1 MSYTNPN
8 LSYPKRRST
17 MQLVVPIARADSATQ
32 KAWLPKDAVV
42 TGVHVL
48 QNVNAATAVATF
60 TVGLGSD
67 ADGILEAFTMST
79 TKVGLVNAGVSAGV
93 SVLSKL
99 TADAPVTSTYAVGSS
114 TAGGTGFVIID
125 FFIAGPGEAV
135 DD

>member
-1 MSYTNPN
+1 MSYANPN

-17 MQLVVPIARADSATQ
+17 MQLIIPVARTDSATQ
-32 KAWLPKDAVV
+32 KAWLPKDAVI

-48 QNVNAATAVATF
+48 QNVNASTAVATF

-67 ADGILEAFTMST
+67 ADGILESFTMATS
-79 TKVGLVNAGVSAGV
+79 KVGLVNAGAQAGV
-93 SVLSKL
+93 SVLVKQ
-99 TADAPVTSTYAVGSS
+99 TSDLPITVTYAVGSS
-114 TAGGTGFVIID
+114 TGGGTGNVIID

>member
-1 MSYTNPN
+1 MSYTNPT

-17 MQLVVPIARADSATQ
+17 MQLVIPVARTDSATI
-32 KAWLPKDAVV
+32 KAWLPKDTVV

-48 QNVNAATAVATF
+48 QNVNAATATASF

-67 ADGILEAFTMST
+67 ADGILEAFTMATS
-79 TKVGLVNAGVSAGV
+79 KVGLVNAGASAGV

-99 TADAPVTSTYAVGSS
+99 TVDAPVTVSYTVGSS
-114 TAGGTGFVIID
+114 TAGGTGFVMID
-125 FFIAGPGEAV
+125 FFLAGPGEAV

>member
-1 MSYTNPN
+1 MSYTNPT

-17 MQLVVPIARADSATQ
+17 MQLVIPVARADSGTQ

-42 TGVHVL
+42 SGVHVL
-48 QNVNAATAVATF
+48 QNVNASTAVATF

-67 ADGILEAFTMST
+67 ADGILETFTMATS
-79 TKVGLVNAGVSAGV
+79 KVGLVNAGASAGV

-99 TADAPVTSTYAVGSS
+99 TVDAPVTVTYAVGSS

-125 FFIAGPGEAV
+125 FFLAGPGEAV

>member
-1 MSYTNPN
+1 MAYTNPN

-17 MQLVVPIARADSATQ
+17 MQLVIPVARTDSATQ
-32 KAWLPKDAVV
+32 KAWIPKDAVI

-48 QNVNAATAVATF
+48 QNVNAATATATF

-67 ADGILEAFTMST
+67 ADGILETFTMGT
-79 TKVGLVNAGVSAGV
+79 TRVGLVNAGTSAGV
-93 SVLSKL
+93 EVLAKQ
-99 TADAPVTSTYAVGSS
+99 TTDKPVTVSYTVGSS
-114 TAGGTGFVIID
+114 TGGGTGFVIID

>member
-1 MSYTNPN
+1 MSYTNPT

-17 MQLVVPIARADSATQ
+17 QQLIIPVARTDSATR
-32 KAWLPKDAVV
+32 KEWLPKAAVI

-48 QNVNAATAVATF
+48 QNVNASTAAGSF

-67 ADGILEAFTMST
+67 ADGILEAFSMAT

-93 SVLSKL
+93 SVLTKL
-99 TADAPVTSTYAVGSS
+99 SVDAPVTVTYTVGSS
-114 TAGGTGFVIID
+114 TAGGTGYVIID
-125 FFIAGPGEAV
+125 FFIAGSGEAV

>member
-1 MSYTNPN
+1 MAYANPT

-17 MQLVVPIARADSATQ
+17 LQLIIPVARTDNAAQ

-48 QNVNAATAVATF
+48 QTVNASTAAATF

-67 ADGILEAFTMST
+67 ADGILETFTMATS
-79 TKVGLVNAGVSAGV
+79 KVGLVNAGTSAGV
-93 SVLSKL
+93 EVLAKQ
-99 TADAPVTSTYAVGSS
+99 TSDKPITVTYAVGSS

-125 FFIAGPGEAV
+125 FFVAGSGEAV

>member
-1 MSYTNPN
+1 MSYTNPT

-17 MQLVVPIARADSATQ
+17 LQLVIPVARTDSATT

-48 QNVNAATAVATF
+48 QNVNASTATASF

-67 ADGILEAFTMST
+67 ADGILEAFTMATS
-79 TKVGLVNAGVSAGV
+79 KVGLVNAGASAGV

-99 TADAPVTSTYAVGSS
+99 TVDAPVTVTYTVGSS
-114 TAGGTGFVIID
+114 TAGGTGFVILD
-125 FFIAGPGEAV
+125 FFVAGSGEAV

>member
-1 MSYTNPN
+1 MSYTNPT

-17 MQLVVPIARADSATQ
+17 LQLVIPVARTDSATT

-48 QNVNAATAVATF
+48 QNVNASTATASF

-67 ADGILEAFTMST
+67 VDGILEAFTMATS
-79 TKVGLVNAGVSAGV
+79 KVGLVNAGASAGV

-99 TADAPVTSTYAVGSS
+99 TVDAPVTVSYTVGSS

-125 FFIAGPGEAV
+125 FFVTGPGEAV

>member
-1 MSYTNPN
+1 MSYTNPT

-17 MQLVVPIARADSATQ
+17 MQLVIPVARTDSATQ

-67 ADGILEAFTMST
+67 VDGILETFTMAT
-79 TKVGLVNAGVSAGV
+79 AKVGLVNAGTSSGV
-93 SVLSKL
+93 SVLTKL
-99 TADAPVTSTYAVGSS
+99 TVDAPVTVSYAVGSS

-125 FFIAGPGEAV
+125 FFVAGSGEAV

>member
-17 MQLVVPIARADSATQ
+17 LQLIIAVGRTDSATQ

-48 QNVNAATAVATF
+48 QNVAAATAVATF

-67 ADGILEAFTMST
+67 VDGILETFTMAT
-79 TKVGLVNAGVSAGV
+79 TKVGLVNAGTSAGV
-93 SVLSKL
+93 AVLAKQSV
-99 TADAPVTSTYAVGSS
+99 DAPITVTYAVGSS

-125 FFIAGPGEAV
+125 FFVAGSGEAV

>member
-1 MSYTNPN
+1 MSYTNPT
-8 LSYPKRRST
+8 LSYPKRRCT
-17 MQLVVPIARADSATQ
+17 LQLVIPIARTDSATT

-48 QNVNAATAVATF
+48 QNVNASTAVATF

-67 ADGILEAFTMST
+67 VDGILETFTMGT
-79 TKVGLVNAGVSAGV
+79 TKVGLVNAGTSSGV
-93 SVLSKL
+93 SVLTKL
-99 TADAPVTSTYAVGSS
+99 TADAPITSSYAVGSS

-125 FFIAGPGEAV
+125 FFVTGPGEAV

>member
-1 MSYTNPN
+1 MSYTNPT

-17 MQLVVPIARADSATQ
+17 LQLVIPVARTDSATT

-48 QNVNAATAVATF
+48 QNVNASTATASF

-67 ADGILEAFTMST
+67 VDGILEAFTMATS
-79 TKVGLVNAGVSAGV
+79 KVGLVNAGASAGV

-99 TADAPVTSTYAVGSS
+99 TVDAPVTVSYTVGSS

-125 FFIAGPGEAV
+125 FFLAGPGEAV

>member
-1 MSYTNPN
+1 MAYSNPN

-17 MQLVVPIARADSATQ
+17 MQLVIPVARTDSATQ
-32 KAWLPKDAVV
+32 KAWIPKDAVI

-48 QNVNAATAVATF
+48 QNVNAATATSSF

-67 ADGILEAFTMST
+67 ADGILEAFTMATS
-79 TKVGLVNAGVSAGV
+79 KVGLVNAGASAGV
-93 SVLSKL
+93 EVLTKQ
-99 TADAPVTSTYAVGSS
+99 TTDKPVTVSYTVGSS

-125 FFIAGPGEAV
+125 FFIAGAGEAV

>member
-1 MSYTNPN
+1 MSYTNPT

-17 MQLVVPIARADSATQ
+17 MQLVIPVARTDSATT

-60 TVGLGSD
+60 TVGLG
-67 ADGILEAFTMST
+67 AVANGILETFTMATS
-79 TKVGLVNAGVSAGV
+79 KVGLVNAGASAGV

-99 TADAPVTSTYAVGSS
+99 TVDAPVTVTYAVGSS

-125 FFIAGPGEAV
+125 FFLAGPGEAV

>member
-1 MSYTNPN
+1 MSYSNPT

-17 MQLVVPIARADSATQ
+17 LQLIVPVARTDSATT

-48 QNVNAATAVATF
+48 QNVNASTATASF

-67 ADGILEAFTMST
+67 ADGILEAFTMATS
-79 TKVGLVNAGVSAGV
+79 KVGLVNAGASAGV

-99 TADAPVTSTYAVGSS
+99 TVDAPVTVTYTVGSS

-125 FFIAGPGEAV
+125 FFVAGSGEAV